1 MHIKDKVIIVVGVMF
16 LFFLGFTWNASA
28 QTCTSKIVK
37 EATPKV
43 FVDSGVTRKLKDG
56 TVQKFDGD
64 KYKIVRRTQKRKKCA
79 PKVVTVIERRTK
91 TVIKRKRNKLQLFLG
106 NGPSD
111 SLSSRRTGPLSAQ
124 VQSEDENLLGV
135 GYSREIID
143 INEDLSISIGGQY
156 LTNETLTLSIGLN
169 W

>member
-1 MHIKDKVIIVVGVMF
+1 MDDFGILIFIFVMF
-16 LFFLGFTWNASA
+16 FMLDADA
-28 QTCTSKIVK
+28 QTCESKIVK

-43 FVDSGVTRKLKDG
+43 FQDSGVTRKLKDG

-64 KYKIVRRTQKRKKCA
+64 KYKIVPRTQKRTKC
-79 PKVVTVIERRTK
+79 KSNTVYVKETRTI
-91 TVIKRKRNKLQLFLG
+91 IKRKRNRLQLFLG

-111 SLSSRRTGPLSAQ
+111 SLLTRKTGPLSVQ
-124 VQSEDENLLGV
+124 VQSEDENLLGL

-143 INEDLSISIGGQY
+143 INEDVSLTLGGQY
-156 LTNETLTLSIGLN
+156 FTNETLTLSVGLS